1 MTIRPI
7 YQTKHVQVE
16 MTRKEVDALKVLYA
30 AVRGTLLKARY
41 LIEGSEELTALSKAE
56 DKAPKIIELSEMT
69 RPK

>member
-16 MTRKEVDALKVLYA
+16 ATQGEVDALKNLYA
-30 AVRGTLLKARY
+30 AVRGVLLKARY
-41 LIEGSEELTALSKAE
+41 LIEGSEELKALSTAE
-56 DKAPKIIELSEMT
+56 DRAPEIIELPVPG